1 MTTGGGDTAPRHPR
15 VPAAIALGPILHAR
29 HRPEDLDRIA
39 AAVPGSRIVLLGDDG
54 APDGPLEDAEV
65 LFRGSSLSGDHLD
78 RLLARAPRVVWI
90 HSASVGVER
99 VLTPATLERGIT
111 VTNGRGVFSRPI
123 AEYVLM
129 MMLAVRRRL
138 PALLELQRERTW
150 QPLEGGELRDA
161 TVGIVGMGSIGRA
174 VASYATVFGAHV
186 IALRRHP
193 ELGIQA
199 PADIDEEPLPAPPRA
214 ERVFGTSG
222 LPELFAA
229 SDFVVLALPVT
240 AGTEALVDDRALAAA
255 RPGCWLINVARGRL
269 VDEAALLR
277 ALRSGPLG
285 GAVLDAF
292 RDEPL
297 PSASPFYGL
306 PNVIVTPHTSWSTD
320 RVLSRSVDVFVD
332 NLTRFVRGEPL
343 HNVVDAGAGY

>member
-229 SDFVVLALPVT
+229 SDFVVSRSEMRTTSTIRAVPSARSTYRPIQYSDSAMRLSTTPLRPA
-240 AGTEALVDDRALAAA
+240 AGAAA
-255 RPGCWLINVARGRL
+255 GPGSRRRGIP
-269 VDEAALLR
+269 R
-277 ALRSGPLG
+277 AG
-285 GAVLDAF
+285 
-292 RDEPL
+292 
-297 PSASPFYGL
+297 
-306 PNVIVTPHTSWSTD
+306 
-320 RVLSRSVDVFVD
+320 
-332 NLTRFVRGEPL
+332 
-343 HNVVDAGAGY
+343 